1 VRIGEGDGIVE
12 LAPSFSQAH
21 NLSNL
26 LAAVAAARA
35 IGVRPSGPVE
45 VSFSAMRGQRS
56 ELPAG
61 VLLIDDC
68 YNANPMSMRAAIDD
82 LAASPHSGRL
92 VAVLGDMLELGPQGA
107 ALHREIGAHARHAGV
122 DYLVTVGPLAAEMTA
137 GFGGSSRSFAD
148 AAAAAEAVPAML
160 REHDTVLV
168 KASRGVGLE
177 RVAAALREADGNLA
191 VPAAPGQR

>member
-1 VRIGEGDGIVE
+1 
-12 LAPSFSQAH
+12 
-21 NLSNL
+21 
-26 LAAVAAARA
+26 
-35 IGVRPSGPVE
+35 
-45 VSFSAMRGQRS
+45 
-56 ELPAG
+56 
-61 VLLIDDC
+61 
-68 YNANPMSMRAAIDD
+68 
-82 LAASPHSGRL
+82 
-92 VAVLGDMLELGPQGA
+92 
-107 ALHREIGAHARHAGV
+107 
-122 DYLVTVGPLAAEMTA
+122 MTA